1 MFSFIT
7 KRSFLFNLLAA
18 IVLLAIILIVFF
30 SSLSFLTS
38 HGESAKVPSVIGKP
52 YAEAVRMLEQQG
64 FTVAVQDS
72 IYIDSLPPLAVIKQT
87 PEEDEVVKEHRTI
100 FLTVNRKMPPM
111 VEMPDLRGFSLRS
124 AELYLQTIG
133 LKLGDTSFVPDIAK
147 NAVKQQLYNGIDIEP
162 GGKIPMGSR
171 VDFILGSGVGD
182 NEFNVPDL
190 TGLTYSEAINVL
202 NAKAIGLGAL
212 IVVDGVKDTAAAF
225 VVKQNPEL
233 STTIEGQRYI
243 NRIRSGQMID
253 LYISINPPIDS
264 LGNVSADTSSLK

>member
-7 KRSFLFNLLAA
+7 KRSFFFNLLAA
-18 IVLLAIILIVFF
+18 IVLLAFILFIFF
-30 SSLSFLTS
+30 SSLAFLTS
-38 HGESAKVPSVIGKP
+38 HGESAKVPSVIGKS
-52 YAEAVRMLEQQG
+52 YAEAVSLLEQQG
-64 FTVAVQDS
+64 FIVGVKDS
-72 IYIDSLPPLAVIKQT
+72 VYIDSLPPLSVVKQS
-87 PEEDEVVKEHRTI
+87 PEEDEVVKQHRTI
-100 FLTVNRKMPPM
+100 FLTVNRKLPPL

-147 NAVKQQLYNGIDIEP
+147 NAVKQQLYNGNDIAP
-162 GGKIPMGSR
+162 GGKIPMGSK

-182 NEFNVPDL
+182 DEFNVPNL
-190 TGLTYSEAINVL
+190 TGLTYSEAIGVL

-212 IVVDGVKDTAAAF
+212 ILVDGVKDTATAF

-233 STTIEGQRYI
+233 STTLEGQRYI

-253 LYISINPPIDS
+253 LYISVNPPIDS
-264 LGNVSADTSSLK
+264 LGNEPADTSRLK